1 MVVIQQPIMKL
12 LVLAMAVLGSFS
24 PTSGFLWPS
33 KCTDKYLNEVNLL
46 KKNPSDPTK
55 AKSIYDFFAKDIDG
69 NDVSLNKYRG
79 NVLIVVNA
87 ASGWGLTAKN
97 YAQLGV
103 LQKRYAKQG
112 LQVLVFHSNTF
123 NQEPLTNKE
132 IKIWDSKNEGV
143 NFNIFDKIAVNG
155 ACTHPLYKYLK
166 YKKSGIFS
174 SAIKWNYTKFLIS
187 RKGQPVKRYGPTE
200 NPLDAE
206 EDIKGELK
214 KK

>member
-1 MVVIQQPIMKL
+1 M
-12 LVLAMAVLGSFS
+12 
-24 PTSGFLWPS
+24 
-33 KCTDKYLNEVNLL
+33 
-46 KKNPSDPTK
+46 
-55 AKSIYDFFAKDIDG
+55 
-69 NDVSLNKYRG
+69 
-79 NVLIVVNA
+79 
-87 ASGWGLTAKN
+87 
-97 YAQLGV
+97 
-103 LQKRYAKQG
+103 
-112 LQVLVFHSNTF
+112 
-123 NQEPLTNKE
+123 TNKE

-174 SAIKWNYTKFLIS
+174 SAIKWNYTKFLIG

-206 EDIKGELK
+206 DDIKGELK